1 MTKVSDTK
9 WKGYRKNVI
18 TRRLTGREIA
28 PERDGEHGRD
38 DGEIRER
45 NSRRVVRVKR
55 EVITQIGR

>member
-1 MTKVSDTK
+1 MTKASDTK
-9 WKGYRKNVI
+9 WKGYRRNVI
-18 TRRLTGREIA
+18 IRRLTRREMA

-55 EVITQIGR
+55 GVITQRER

>member
-1 MTKVSDTK
+1 M
-9 WKGYRKNVI
+9 I
-18 TRRLTGREIA
+18 TGRLTRSEMA

-55 EVITQIGR
+55 GVITQRER